1 MNSSMAEKIIDK
13 IIIEPKRSLKG
24 ECVVPGDKS
33 ISHRAVMLGA
43 ISDGETVVNGFLD
56 GEDNLSTVGAFEALG
71 IEIEKKE
78 SNTLIINGRGLY
90 GLREAKDIIDVGNSG
105 TTARL
110 ISGILSAIPFF
121 SVITGDASLRARP
134 MARVVTP
141 LREMGA
147 NISGRAHDSLLPLA
161 ITGGTLTG
169 IEYSSPVASAQ
180 VKSAILLAGLYAKG
194 TTKVIEP
201 AKSRD
206 HSERMLNLF
215 GANISIDGLS
225 VSIKGGSGLKG
236 VEIEVPGDISSAAF
250 LMVGA
255 LITEGSELLIK
266 GVGINPTRC
275 GIINILKKMG
285 GDIEI
290 LNETDSFEP
299 SADILVKSSGLNGTE
314 ITGGELLP
322 AIDEFPAI
330 CVAAAFAKGTT
341 KISGAAELRVKES
354 DRISAMA
361 GFLMNIGVEGVV
373 EFDDG
378 LEIEG
383 SAKLSGGTV
392 EVHNDHRIAM
402 AAAIAGLKCDE
413 GVSIS
418 NAEVVDVSFPGFFSL
433 LDELRV

>member
-1 MNSSMAEKIIDK
+1 MAEKIIV
-13 IIIEPKRSLKG
+13 EPNRSLKG
-24 ECVVPGDKS
+24 ECTVPGDKS

-43 ISDGETVVNGFLD
+43 ISEGETVINGFLG
-56 GEDNLSTVGAFEALG
+56 GEDNLSTVGAFESLG
-71 IEIEKKE
+71 IEIEKQG
-78 SNTLIINGRGLY
+78 SNTLIIKGRGLY

-121 SVITGDASLRARP
+121 TVITGDASLRARP
-134 MARVVTP
+134 MARVITP

-194 TTKVIEP
+194 TTKVTEP
-201 AKSRD
+201 LRSRD
-206 HSERMLNLF
+206 HSERMLELF
-215 GANISIDGLS
+215 GANISVEGLS

-236 VEIEVPGDISSAAF
+236 TTIDVPGDISSAAF
-250 LMVGA
+250 LIVGA

-266 GVGINPTRC
+266 GVGVNPTRF
-275 GIINILKKMG
+275 GIIDILKKMG

-290 LNETDSFEP
+290 LNKADTAEP
-299 SADILVKSSGLNGTE
+299 SADILVKSSALRGTE
-314 ITGGELLP
+314 ITGAELLP

-330 CVAAAFAKGTT
+330 CVAAAFAKGATI
-341 KISGAAELRVKES
+341 ISGAAELRVKES

-361 GFLMNIGVEGVV
+361 GFLMTIGVEGII
-373 EFDDG
+373 ENDDG

-383 SAKLSGGTV
+383 SDRLSGGAI
-392 EVHNDHRIAM
+392 EVLGDHRIAM
-402 AAAIAGLKCDE
+402 AAAIAGLKCDQ
-413 GVSIS
+413 GVSIP

-433 LDELRV
+433 LDDIRV

>member
-1 MNSSMAEKIIDK
+1 
-13 IIIEPKRSLKG
+13 
-24 ECVVPGDKS
+24 
-33 ISHRAVMLGA
+33 MLGA
-43 ISDGETVVNGFLD
+43 ISDGETVINGFLD

-71 IEIEKKE
+71 IEIEKKD
-78 SNTLIINGRGLY
+78 SKTLIIEGRGLY
-90 GLREAKDIIDVGNSG
+90 GLREAKDVIDVGNSG

-121 SVITGDASLRARP
+121 SVITGDASLRSRP

-147 NISGRAHDSLLPLA
+147 NITGRAHDSLLPLA
-161 ITGGTLTG
+161 ITGSTLTG

-194 TTKVIEP
+194 TTIVTEP
-201 AKSRD
+201 LKSRD
-206 HSERMLNLF
+206 HSEKMLNLF
-215 GANISIDGLS
+215 GANISIEGLS

-236 VEIEVPGDISSAAF
+236 AKIEVPGDISSAAF

-266 GVGINPTRC
+266 GVGTNPTRC
-275 GIINILKKMG
+275 GIIGILKKMG

-290 LNETDSFEP
+290 LNEIDSFEP
-299 SADILVKSSGLNGTE
+299 SADILVKSSKLTGVE
-314 ITGGELLP
+314 ITGNELLP
-322 AIDEFPAI
+322 AIDEFPAL

-361 GFLMNIGVEGVV
+361 GFLMAIGVEGVV

-383 SAKLSGGTV
+383 SVKLSGGAV

-418 NAEVVDVSFPGFFSL
+418 NPEVVDVSFPGFFSL